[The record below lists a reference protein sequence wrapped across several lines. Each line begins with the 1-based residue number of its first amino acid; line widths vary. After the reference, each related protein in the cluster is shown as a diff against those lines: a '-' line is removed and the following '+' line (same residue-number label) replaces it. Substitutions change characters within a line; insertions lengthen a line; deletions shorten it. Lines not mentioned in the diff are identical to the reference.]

1 MTTLDCDVAIVG
13 GGLAGA
19 TLALALRHTPLRV
32 IVIEAVTDQAR
43 LASGAGDRAL
53 ALALGTVELLDG
65 LGLWAGAR
73 DKAAPIHDIHVSD
86 RGHFGKTRIS
96 AKQEKVHALGYVIAA
111 RELERQ
117 AMAAMDGVSIQR
129 IQPARVIG
137 AKAGPEHICITVRLA
152 DDSECHVNAKLLVGA
167 DGGESSVRRLLEIGE
182 TVTDYGQVAV
192 TTVVKPERDPRG
204 VAFER
209 FTPEGPLAMLPT
221 EARCCALVWTRKPEQ
236 AETLLGLSES
246 RFTEE
251 LQQAFGHWLGRL
263 TLCAP
268 RRAFPLRLIRAE
280 RLTAPRAALI
290 GNAAHQL
297 HPIAGQGFNLGLRDA
312 MRLAELLAAAQG
324 DAGSPAL
331 LQQYAA
337 DRGKDHDRVIGFT
350 DSMVKWFSN
359 EQPVATV
366 ARNIGMLLLDHIPV
380 AKHFLARQAMGRLW
394 RRPQLPL
401 QRRP

>member
-1 MTTLDCDVAIVG
+1 MTTFECDVAIVG
-13 GGLAGA
+13 GGLAGTA
-19 TLALALRHTPLRV
+19 LALALSRTPLRV
-32 IVIEAVTDQAR
+32 LVIEAVTDQAR

-73 DKAAPIHDIHVSD
+73 DNAAPILDIHVSD

-96 AKQEKVHALGYVIAA
+96 ARQEKVSALGYVIAA

-117 AMAAMDGVSIQR
+117 AMAAMDSLAIPR
-129 IQPARVIG
+129 IQPGRVIG
-137 AKAGPEHICITVRLA
+137 AKAGTEHMCIIVRQA

-167 DGGESSVRRLLEIGE
+167 DGGDSSVRRLLDIGE

-192 TTVVKPERDPRG
+192 TSVVKPERDPRG

-221 EARCCALVWTRKPEQ
+221 ENRCCALVWTRKPEQ
-236 AETLLGLSES
+236 AAALTALSDEH
-246 RFTEE
+246 FTAA

-268 RRAFPLRLIRAE
+268 RRAFPLRLIRADN
-280 RLTAPRAALI
+280 LTAARAALI

-312 MRLAELLAAAQG
+312 MRLAEMLAAASDDVG
-324 DAGSPAL
+324 APAL
-331 LQQYAA
+331 LQRFAA
-337 DRGKDHDRVIGFT
+337 DRSKDHDRVIGFT

-366 ARNIGMLLLDHIPV
+366 ARNIGMVLLDHLPV
-380 AKHFLARQAMGRLW
+380 AKHWLARQAMGRLW
-394 RRPQLPL
+394 RSPQLP
-401 QRRP
+401 